1 MRVNTLKVMIRV
13 LHSASLRLTEQSGRE
28 TTDKVALLELTWN
41 CSVKRGKTFP
51 AIDTS
56 KSHVS
61 MMKYMDVPTYGSTIP
76 TIFYYA
82 VWEEYAAA
90 ELYRKELG
98 KESANLLGE
107 YFRDIN
113 DKGYC
118 SDDQYEGDDLY
129 DSCITCRDAD
139 LVLAIRL
146 EKASVT
152 EGDGKPK

>member
-1 MRVNTLKVMIRV
+1 MI
-13 LHSASLRLTEQSGRE
+13 
-28 TTDKVALLELTWN
+28 
-41 CSVKRGKTFP
+41 
-51 AIDTS
+51 
-56 KSHVS
+56 
-61 MMKYMDVPTYGSTIP
+61 KYMDVPTDGSTIP

-90 ELYRKELG
+90 ELYHKELG
-98 KESANLLGE
+98 KESVNLLGE
-107 YFRDIN
+107 YFRDLN

-118 SDDQYEGDDLY
+118 SDDQYDGDDLY

-152 EGDGKPK
+152 EGNRKPKQSKLRRYQMPRNMIVRSWLRNIEKSSVKY